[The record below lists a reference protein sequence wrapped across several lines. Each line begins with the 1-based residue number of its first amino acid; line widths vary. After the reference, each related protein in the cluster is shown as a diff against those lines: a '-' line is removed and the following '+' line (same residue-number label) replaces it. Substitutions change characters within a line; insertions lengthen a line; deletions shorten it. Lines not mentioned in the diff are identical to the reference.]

1 MQNGKKALIAMSGGV
16 DSSVAACLMK
26 QQGYTCIGVTMKLYD
41 NEEIGVSSEKTC
53 CTLKDVEDARFVAQ
67 ALDMPYYVLNFKDK
81 FEEEVIQRFVDTYIE
96 GGTPNP
102 CIDCNHRI
110 KFRALM
116 RRMEELD
123 YDYVVTGHYAR
134 ISYDENSGKYILKK
148 ALDSSKDQSYVLY
161 NLTQEQLAHT
171 LFPLGEY
178 EKTEARKIA
187 EANGLLNAQKHDSQD
202 ICFVPDGDYGKFI
215 EEYCERTGKEED
227 GAKFSPFEAGDFI
240 TEDGRILG
248 HHKGIIHYTI
258 GQRKGLG
265 LSLPQPLYV
274 CRKDLE
280 KNQVV
285 LAPNERLF
293 RDTLEAGELNFI
305 SGEYPR
311 GSFRCCAKIRYKQ
324 KEAPATVTPIDENR
338 VKVVFDEPQRG
349 ITPGQAVVFYDGDQV
364 LDGGRIL
371 RSKEE

>member
-1 MQNGKKALIAMSGGV
+1 M
-16 DSSVAACLMK
+16 
-26 QQGYTCIGVTMKLYD
+26 
-41 NEEIGVSSEKTC
+41 
-53 CTLKDVEDARFVAQ
+53 
-67 ALDMPYYVLNFKDK
+67 
-81 FEEEVIQRFVDTYIE
+81 
-96 GGTPNP
+96 
-102 CIDCNHRI
+102 
-110 KFRALM
+110 
-116 RRMEELD
+116 
-123 YDYVVTGHYAR
+123 
-134 ISYDENSGKYILKK
+134 
-148 ALDSSKDQSYVLY
+148 LY

-187 EANGLLNAQKHDSQD
+187 EANGLINAQKHDSQD

-215 EEYCERTGKEED
+215 EGYCERTGKEGD
-227 GAKFSPFEAGDFI
+227 GAKFSPFEAGDFV
-240 TEDGRILG
+240 TEDGRVLG
-248 HHKGIIHYTI
+248 RHKGIIRYTI

-293 RDTLEAGELNFI
+293 RDTLEAEELNFI

-364 LDGGRIL
+364 LGGGRIL
-371 RSKEE
+371 RSREE

>member
-1 MQNGKKALIAMSGGV
+1 
-16 DSSVAACLMK
+16 
-26 QQGYTCIGVTMKLYD
+26 
-41 NEEIGVSSEKTC
+41 
-53 CTLKDVEDARFVAQ
+53 
-67 ALDMPYYVLNFKDK
+67 
-81 FEEEVIQRFVDTYIE
+81 
-96 GGTPNP
+96 
-102 CIDCNHRI
+102 
-110 KFRALM
+110 M

-364 LDGGRIL
+364 LGGGRIL

>member
-26 QQGYTCIGVTMKLYD
+26 QQGYTCMGVTMKLYD

-67 ALDMPYYVLNFKDK
+67 TLDMPYYVLNFKDK

-187 EANGLLNAQKHDSQD
+187 EANGLINAQKHDSQD

-215 EEYCERTGKEED
+215 EGYCERTGKEGD
-227 GAKFSPFEAGDFI
+227 GAKFSPFEAGDFV
-240 TEDGRILG
+240 TEDGRVLG
-248 HHKGIIHYTI
+248 RHKGIIRYTI

-293 RDTLEAGELNFI
+293 RDTLEAEELNFI

-364 LDGGRIL
+364 LGGGRIL
-371 RSKEE
+371 RSREE

>member
-1 MQNGKKALIAMSGGV
+1 M
-16 DSSVAACLMK
+16 C
-26 QQGYTCIGVTMKLYD
+26 
-41 NEEIGVSSEKTC
+41 
-53 CTLKDVEDARFVAQ
+53 F
-67 ALDMPYYVLNFKDK
+67 
-81 FEEEVIQRFVDTYIE
+81 
-96 GGTPNP
+96 
-102 CIDCNHRI
+102 
-110 KFRALM
+110 
-116 RRMEELD
+116 
-123 YDYVVTGHYAR
+123 
-134 ISYDENSGKYILKK
+134 
-148 ALDSSKDQSYVLY
+148 

-364 LDGGRIL
+364 LGGGRIL